1 MINKKIP
8 QTECARINICFET
21 VTKYCLFYPTFY
33 INFALNK
40 NEQKTQKI
48 S

>member
-8 QTECARINICFET
+8 QAKCSRINICFET

-33 INFALNK
+33 INFALLLQ
-40 NEQKTQKI
+40 NEKI
-48 S
+48 Y